1 MGGRPNYICRCQSV
15 VNNPESPPRPAP
27 ATTFHSSFFVFRISS
42 ASSVLSNRQDVGAV
56 HGMRL
61 AAVQGEEASSGSYF
75 RRGLRVRAT
84 LLPSYNHCCYLPS
97 YQPIISRRPERRLP
111 GHQTGAG
118 IYSIFTHNGWNM
130 GAYHLWLGN
139 LHQKL
144 YLYLKLSIVASLWVS
159 NSERLST

>member
-15 VNNPESPPRPAP
+15 VNNPESPPRP
-27 ATTFHSSFFVFRISS
+27 TSSHHLPFLLLCVQNISC
-42 ASSVLSNRQDVGAV
+42 QDVGAV